1 VFLADHV
8 STRISRVCKFECV
21 GSREERRGLNEAVFR
36 QVNEQIAE
44 LGERHGAESLEI
56 ICECSNDECVK
67 PLSVS
72 LSEYEAA
79 RSEPTTFIVKTGH
92 EEPTV
97 ERVLRVGGD
106 HTLVEKVG
114 DAAAAAVAT
123 DPR

>member
-1 VFLADHV
+1 M
-8 STRISRVCKFECV
+8 

-44 LGERHGAESLEI
+44 LGERHGIETLEI
-56 ICECSNDECVK
+56 ICECSNGECVK

-72 LSEYEAA
+72 LAEYESA
-79 RSEPTTFIVKTGH
+79 RADATTFIVHTGH
-92 EEPTV
+92 EDLTV
-97 ERVLRVGGD
+97 ERVLRSRGD
-106 HTLVEKVG
+106 HTFVQKLG

>member
-1 VFLADHV
+1 
-8 STRISRVCKFECV
+8 V

-44 LGERHGAESLEI
+44 LGERHGVETLEI
-56 ICECSNDECVK
+56 VCECSNGECVK

-72 LSEYEAA
+72 LSEYEDA
-79 RSEPTTFIVKTGH
+79 RRDATTFIVHTGH
-92 EEPTV
+92 EDATI
-97 ERVLRVGGD
+97 ERVLGVRGD
-106 HTLVEKVG
+106 HTLVQKVG